1 MPIKLQVYID
11 NLDFDTGVLKEEYTT
26 RAFE

>member
-1 MPIKLQVYID
+1 MSIKLQVYID
-11 NLDFDTGVLKEEYTT
+11 NLDFDTGVLKEEYIA